1 MNSPDTPNEP
11 PARIEGMSAAR
22 LMARA
27 LEAPAP
33 PVPSPQW
40 VPPDV
45 ASLSA
50 QLGAYEVLAL
60 IGRGGMGA
68 VYRARQRS
76 LDRLVAIKVL
86 PLEASADELFAAR
99 FQSEARLLARL
110 QHPNI
115 VAVYDSGST
124 ADGHLYLVME
134 LVEGSDLSQ
143 MIRAGKLPSPQSL
156 EIVARVC
163 DALQYAHQRGIIHRD
178 IKPSNILFSTDGV
191 VKVADFGLAKLH
203 DTADPIA
210 NPQTLTGMVMG
221 TPEYMAP
228 EQRLGGAVDQRADIY
243 SLGVLFYEMLTGQ
256 VPRGAWEMPSKH
268 SDVDQRVD
276 GVVTKALQTEPAKRY
291 QGAGEVR
298 SEVDGIRDSKAR
310 PWWKRILLFHL
321 GWPGRLS
328 VTVLNALVILAVL
341 LPSAF
346 VVKQK
351 FLPAP
356 VSEPP
361 PAKATPADVLA
372 ALDIGQDG
380 LSGEWAW
387 LDGKPGGVLTHAV
400 SPGGVPK
407 RLRLPIAA
415 PGQPYEFRFEFL
427 LEAGNSDGGLVFPIG
442 GSRVGLL
449 LNLQR
454 TSGLGLV
461 HGRIWNEN
469 ETTTRT
475 NIPPQQWH
483 TLVLT
488 VRPEA
493 DHASVTVT
501 LNGRPFIEWRGKADD
516 LSLYEAAAD
525 GWAMP
530 GAPGQFG
537 VASYGGGFSMRNVRF
552 TALEPVRHFEAKP
565 R

>member
-11 PARIEGMSAAR
+11 AARVDGMSAAR

-27 LEAPAP
+27 LDAPAP
-33 PVPSPQW
+33 PSPPSQW
-40 VPPDV
+40 EPPD
-45 ASLSA
+45 ATSLAA
-50 QLGAYEVLAL
+50 QFGGYEVLAL

-115 VAVYDSGST
+115 VAVYDSGAT

-134 LVEGSDLSQ
+134 LVEGSDLAQ
-143 MIRAGKLPSPQSL
+143 MIRVGKLSSSQTL

-163 DALQYAHQRGIIHRD
+163 DALQYAHQLGIIHRD

-203 DTADPIA
+203 DASDATA
-210 NPQTLTGMVMG
+210 NPQTLTGTVMG
-221 TPEYMAP
+221 TPEDMAP

-243 SLGVLFYEMLTGQ
+243 SLGILFYEMLTGQ

-268 SDVDQRVD
+268 SDVDRRVD

-291 QGAGEVR
+291 QAAGEVR
-298 SEVDGIRDSKAR
+298 SEVEGIRDTKAR
-310 PWWKRILLFHL
+310 PLWKGIFLFDL
-321 GWPGRLS
+321 GWPGRLRS
-328 VTVLNALVILAVL
+328 ILLGCALILGVLIPTVAIVRQKYFP
-341 LPSAF
+341 PSPP
-346 VVKQK
+346 Q
-351 FLPAP
+351 
-356 VSEPP
+356 SPP
-361 PAKATPADVLA
+361 PKDAPTDVLA
-372 ALDIGQDG
+372 TLDIAKEK
-380 LSGEWAW
+380 LSGEWSW
-387 LDGKPGGVLTHAV
+387 LDGKPGGVLAHAI

-407 RLRLPIAA
+407 RMRLPLAA
-415 PGQPYEFRFEFL
+415 PDQSYEFTFEFML
-427 LEAGNSDGGLVFPIG
+427 DAGGADGGIVFPVG
-442 GSRVGLL
+442 GTRVGLL
-449 LNLQR
+449 LNFQR

-461 HGRIWNEN
+461 RGRVWNEN
-469 ETTTRT
+469 ETATKTV
-475 NIPPQQWH
+475 IAPQQWH
-483 TLVLT
+483 AMTLAVHPGAE
-488 VRPEA
+488 R
-493 DHASVTVT
+493 ASVVIT
-501 LNGRPFIEWRGKADD
+501 LNGRPFSEWHGKADD

-530 GAPGQFG
+530 GASGQFG

-552 TALEPVRHFEAKP
+552 TASRK
-565 R
+565 

>member
-1 MNSPDTPNEP
+1 MNSPDTPNESS
-11 PARIEGMSAAR
+11 ARIEGMSAAR
-22 LMARA
+22 LIARA

-33 PVPSPQW
+33 PLPSSQW
-40 VPPDV
+40 EPPDV
-45 ASLSA
+45 ASLTT

-115 VAVYDSGST
+115 VAVYDSGAT
-124 ADGHLYLVME
+124 AEGYLYLVME
-134 LVEGSDLSQ
+134 LVEGSDLAQ
-143 MIRAGKLPSPQSL
+143 MIRAGKLSAPQSL

-203 DTADPIA
+203 DSTDATANA
-210 NPQTLTGMVMG
+210 QTLTGTVMG

-228 EQRLGGAVDQRADIY
+228 EQRRGDTVDQRADIY

-256 VPRGAWEMPSKH
+256 VPRGAWEPPSKC

-276 GVVTKALQTEPAKRY
+276 SVVTKALQAEPAKRY

-298 SEVDGIRDSKAR
+298 SEVEGIRDTKAGPR
-310 PWWKRILLFHL
+310 RGWL
-321 GWPGRLS
+321 GWAAAAM
-328 VTVLNALVILAVL
+328 ALIIGAVML
-341 LPSAF
+341 VRHFNHPRAAANTS
-346 VVKQK
+346 
-351 FLPAP
+351 PAL
-356 VSEPP
+356 
-361 PAKATPADVLA
+361 PADVLA
-372 ALDIGQDG
+372 TLDLAKEQI
-380 LSGEWAW
+380 SGEWAW
-387 LDGKPGGVLTHAV
+387 LDGQAGGVLTHAV

-407 RLRLPIAA
+407 RLRLPLAA
-415 PGQPYEFRFEFL
+415 PNRSYELSFEFML
-427 LEAGNSDGGLVFPIG
+427 GQGNADGGLVFPVG
-442 GSRVGLL
+442 GSRTGLL

-461 HGRIWNEN
+461 HGRIWNDN
-469 ETTTRT
+469 ETTTQAE
-475 NIPPQQWH
+475 IPPQQWH
-483 TLVLT
+483 TIALS

-493 DHASVTVT
+493 ARASVTVT
-501 LNGRPFIEWRGKADD
+501 LNGRPFIQWQGKAEE
-516 LSLYEAAAD
+516 LTLYEAAAD

-530 GAPGQFG
+530 GAPGQLG

-552 TALEPVRHFEAKP
+552 IPLEK
-565 R
+565 